1 MHELLT
7 LYICVRENERWKG
20 ARKAAGAN
28 QKDDRVA
35 LIPRGINE
43 DGRRQCFGFGK
54 ADARYL
60 ERPGRSALTQ
70 VHPA

>member
-35 LIPRGINE
+35 LIPLGIN
-43 DGRRQCFGFGK
+43 
-54 ADARYL
+54 
-60 ERPGRSALTQ
+60 
-70 VHPA
+70 